1 MTTNA
6 TQSKPIHPPCDGV
19 TLHYREG
26 TSDKV
31 YQARVV
37 PTAKDGLFSV
47 EYAYGRRGSTL
58 KTGTKTAQPVSHAK
72 AHDILWKLVRQKLG
86 KGYTPG
92 PDGTPYSGTEREG
105 TATGI
110 RCQLLTPIDE
120 RELER
125 RIADPRWCMQ
135 EKFDGRRMLV
145 RREGKRVTGI
155 NRRGLETA
163 LPQPVLLAALAMP
176 EGRWLIDGE
185 AVGDTLHAFDLLER
199 DGHDLRSEPY
209 AERLST
215 LEDLL
220 DGRPDD
226 SIVPVATASGKP
238 AKERFLRDLRK
249 GNREGAVLKDLDAAY
264 TPGRPASGGSQ
275 LKFKFHET
283 ASCVV
288 SGINGKRSVA
298 LALLAEGAQVPCGN
312 VTVPANQAFPEPG
325 DVVEVRYLY
334 AMRESGA
341 LYQPVLLG
349 RRDDIPPEECTVD
362 QLKYKAA

>member
-1 MTTNA
+1 MKTDT
-6 TQSKPIHPPCDGV
+6 KPIHLPCDGIS
-19 TLHYREG
+19 LYYREG
-26 TSDKV
+26 SSDKV

-37 PTAKDGLFSV
+37 PSGNGQFAV

-58 KTGTKTAQPVSHAK
+58 KTGTKTATPVSHAQ
-72 AHDILWKLVRQKLG
+72 AHEILWKLVRQKLD

-105 TATGI
+105 TATGVQ
-110 RCQLLTPIDE
+110 CQLLNPVDE
-120 RELER
+120 AGLER
-125 RIADPRWCMQ
+125 LVADPRWCMQ

-145 RREGKRVTGI
+145 RREGKSVTGI

-176 EGRWLIDGE
+176 GDRWLIDGD

-199 DGHDLRSEPY
+199 DGNDLRGEPY
-209 AERLST
+209 AERLSA
-215 LEDLL
+215 LEELL

-226 SIVPVATASGKP
+226 AIVPVATASGKT
-238 AKERFLRDLRK
+238 AKERFLRDLK
-249 GNREGAVLKDLDAAY
+249 NGNREGAVLKDLDAAY
-264 TPGRPASGGSQ
+264 APGRPASGGSQ

-288 SGINGKRSVA
+288 AGLNGKRSVA
-298 LALLAEGAQVPCGN
+298 LALLAEGAHVPCGN
-312 VTVPANQAFPEPG
+312 VAVPVSQAVPEPG

-334 AMRESGA
+334 AMRESGS
-341 LYQPVLLG
+341 LFQPVLLG
-349 RRDDIPPEECTVD
+349 RREDIPVGECTVD

>member
-1 MTTNA
+1 MTKNA
-6 TQSKPIHPPCDGV
+6 IQSKPIHLPCDGV
-19 TLHYREG
+19 SLYYREG
-26 TSDKV
+26 SSDKV

-37 PTAKDGLFSV
+37 PAAEGMFAV
-47 EYAYGRRGSTL
+47 EFAYGRRGSTL
-58 KTGTKTAQPVSHAK
+58 KTGTKTAQPVSHAT
-72 AHDILWKLVRQKLG
+72 AHEILWKLVRQKLD

-105 TATGI
+105 QATGVQ
-110 RCQLLTPIDE
+110 CQLLNPVDE
-120 RELER
+120 AGLER
-125 RIADPRWCMQ
+125 CIDNQRWCMQ

-145 RREGKRVTGI
+145 RRAGKIVTGI

-176 EGRWLIDGE
+176 GDRWLIDGE

-199 DGHDLRSEPY
+199 DGRDLRNEPY
-209 AERLST
+209 AERLCA
-215 LEDLL
+215 LEKLL
-220 DGRPDD
+220 DGRADD
-226 SIVPVATASGKP
+226 AIVPVATASGKS
-238 AKERFLRDLRK
+238 AKEAFLRDLRN

-264 TPGRPASGGSQ
+264 APGRPASGGSQ

-288 SGINGKRSVA
+288 AGLNGRRSVS
-298 LALLAEGAQVPCGN
+298 LALLAEGARVPCGN
-312 VTVPANQAFPEPG
+312 VAVPVSQDIPEPG

-334 AMRESGA
+334 AMRGSGA

-349 RRDDIPPEECTVD
+349 KRDDIPPEECTVD